1 MPLFTRLAWFCRDRF
16 QKEQVERDIEDEIR
30 SYVELLTDE
39 KIRGGMDPP
48 AARRD
53 ALLAIGSMDR
63 IKEEIRG
70 LRVTSFTDTLLQDLR
85 YGARNLAG
93 QPGFSAVAILT
104 LAIAIGANTAIFS
117 FVDAVLLK
125 PVPYRDPEGIVMLWE
140 KPPGSDR
147 NGISTLNFL
156 DWKAQNT
163 VFSHIAAFTGAQLTL
178 SGAEP
183 QLLTGASVSA
193 SYFEVMGTQAILGRT
208 FAPDEDQPG
217 KEQVV
222 VLTNRAWQSRFGADP
237 GIIGRVLTLNNK
249 PYTVIGV
256 LPTGVYDRTFGE
268 IFSPLAFTPDRMT
281 RNFHWFRAFARL
293 KPGVTVEQARAEMDV
308 IGARIAEAYPDIKK
322 GWGVTVD
329 QFLDR
334 VVGDQLRQ
342 SLYVLLSAVG
352 AVLLIG
358 CANLANLM
366 LARNA
371 NRAREVA
378 VRSALGAGKMR
389 LIRQLMTES
398 VLLSSIG
405 AVMGIALG
413 YGLMRAMKFAMPPFM
428 LPAEAN
434 VQMDWRVLL
443 FTAAVAVLTGMLFGI
458 APALQATRGDTTGV
472 LKDGGRGSTS
482 GVGRHRLRSALIITE
497 VALAFVLLT
506 GAGLLLRSFTRL
518 LSVDPGFETIN
529 TIAMGL
535 PRAQGQDT
543 DGAIIHAYFASI
555 LEQIRA
561 VPGVRDVA
569 TTTALPMRG
578 WGMGMPFRIAG
589 KESGDASARQP
600 CFFKVVSPSY
610 FHTIGMRLKNGRLL
624 ADQDVAGGAP
634 VTVINETMA
643 KRFFADEDPI
653 GQRILIEQII
663 TGKPQLGPEIPWEVV
678 GVVADEKVAGLD
690 NESPGVYV
698 TDAQS
703 PVGFASLVVRAAGDP
718 NLLIK
723 AIQAAVWSIDKN
735 QALSDVTTLE
745 QIKSE
750 SLGSNRL
757 RTGLLGVFAAIALT
771 LAAVGVYGVM
781 SYSVAQRTHE
791 MGIRAALGASSQ
803 DLIRL
808 VVGNGMLIALAGLV
822 IGSLGAIGL
831 TRFLASLLFNTSPTD
846 PPTMLLVAGILGGVA
861 LLACCIP
868 ALRATRVSPIVALR
882 NG

>member
-1 MPLFTRLAWFCRDRF
+1 MPLVARLSWFFRNRLH
-16 QKEQVERDIEDEIR
+16 KEQVERDIEDEIR
-30 SYVELLTDE
+30 SYIELLTDE
-39 KIRGGMDPP
+39 KIRGGMDPH

-53 ALLAIGSMDR
+53 ALLAVGGMEQ

-70 LRVTSFTDTLLQDLR
+70 VRVASFTDTLLQDLR
-85 YGARNLAG
+85 YGIRNLTG

-104 LAIAIGANTAIFS
+104 LAISIGANTAIFS
-117 FVDAVLLK
+117 FVDGVLLK
-125 PVPYRDPEGIVMLWE
+125 PVPYRDPEGLVMLWE
-140 KPPGSDR
+140 KPPGYDR

-163 VFSHIAAFTGAQLTL
+163 VFSHIAAFSGSQFTL

-183 QLLTGASVSA
+183 QLLSGNVVSS
-193 SYFEVMGTQAILGRT
+193 SYFEMMGTQAILGRT

-222 VLTNRAWQSRFGADP
+222 VLSNRVWQNRFGADP
-237 GIIGRVLTLNNK
+237 GIVGRVLTLNNK

-256 LPTGVYDRTFGE
+256 LPAGVYDRNFGE
-268 IFSPLAFTPDRMT
+268 IWAPLAFTPERMT

-293 KPGVTVEQARAEMDV
+293 KPGVSVEQARAEMDA

-329 QFLDR
+329 RFLDR
-334 VVGDQLRQ
+334 VVGEQLRQ
-342 SLYVLLSAVG
+342 SLYVLLAAVG

-378 VRSALGAGKMR
+378 VRSALGAGKLR

-405 AVMGIALG
+405 AVAGIALG
-413 YGLMRAMKFAMPPFM
+413 YGLMRAMKFAMPPSM
-428 LPAEAN
+428 LPSEAN

-443 FTAAVAVLTGMLFGI
+443 FTAAIAVFTGMLFGI

-482 GVGRHRLRSALIITE
+482 GVGRHRLRGALIVAE

-518 LSVDPGFETIN
+518 LSVDAGFETIN

-535 PRAQGQDT
+535 PRAHVDNT
-543 DGAIIHAYFASI
+543 DGARAHAYFQSI
-555 LEQIRA
+555 LEQIQA

-569 TTTALPMRG
+569 TTTALPLRG
-578 WGMGMPFRIAG
+578 WGMGMPFRIEG
-589 KESGDASARQP
+589 KESGDAAARQA

-610 FHTIGMRLKNGRLL
+610 FRTIGMRLKGGRLL
-624 ADQDVAGGAP
+624 ADQDVAGAAP
-634 VTVINETMA
+634 VAVINETLA
-643 KRFFADEDPI
+643 KRFFANEEPL
-653 GQRILIEQII
+653 GQHILIEQII

-690 NESPGVYV
+690 NDSPGVYV

-723 AIQAAVWSIDKN
+723 AIRAAVWSIDKN
-735 QALSDVTTLE
+735 QALSDITTLE
-745 QIKSE
+745 QIRSE

-791 MGIRAALGASSQ
+791 MGIRAALGASSR

-822 IGSLGAIGL
+822 LGSLGAFGL
-831 TRFLASLLFNTSPTD
+831 TRFLASLLFNTD
-846 PPTMLLVAGILGGVA
+846 PNDIPTMLVVASLLGGVA

>member
-1 MPLFTRLAWFCRDRF
+1 MPLFARLAWLCRSLFR
-16 QKEQVERDIEDEIR
+16 KEQVERDLDDEIR
-30 SYVELLTDE
+30 GYVEMLAQE
-39 KIRGGMDPP
+39 KIRGGMHPE
-48 AARRD
+48 AAWRS
-53 ALLAIGSMDR
+53 AVVESGGIEQL
-63 IKEEIRG
+63 KEEVRG
-70 LRVTSFTDTLLQDLR
+70 VRVGSLTETLWQDLR
-85 YGARNLAG
+85 YGARSLTS

-117 FVDAVLLK
+117 FVDGVLLK
-125 PVPYRDPEGIVMLWE
+125 PVPYRDPEGLVMLWE
-140 KPPGSDR
+140 KPPGGDR

-163 VFSHIAAFTGAQLTL
+163 VFSHIAAFSGARFTL
-178 SGAEP
+178 SAAEP

-193 SYFEVMGTQAILGRT
+193 SYFDMMGTQAILGRT

-222 VLTNRAWQSRFGADP
+222 VLTNRAWQNRFGADP
-237 GIIGRVLTLNNK
+237 GIVGRSLTLNNK

-256 LPTGVYDRTFGE
+256 LPAGVFDRNFAE
-268 IFSPLAFTPDRMT
+268 IWAPLAFTPERMT

-293 KPGVTVEQARAEMDV
+293 RPGVTIEQARAEMDA

-329 QFLDR
+329 RFLDR
-334 VVGDQLRQ
+334 AVGEQLRQ
-342 SLYVLLSAVG
+342 SLYVLLAAVG

-378 VRSALGAGKMR
+378 IRSALGAGKLR

-398 VLLSSIG
+398 VLLSSAG
-405 AVMGIALG
+405 AVAGIALG

-428 LPAEAN
+428 LPAEAS

-443 FTAAVAVLTGMLFGI
+443 FTAAVAVVTGILFGI

-472 LKDGGRGSTS
+472 LKDGGRGSSS
-482 GVGRHRLRSALIITE
+482 GVGRHRLRSALIIGE

-506 GAGLLLRSFTRL
+506 GAGLLLRSFARL

-535 PRAQGQDT
+535 PRAQDDDT
-543 DGAIIHAYFASI
+543 DGARVHAYFSSI
-555 LEQIRA
+555 LEQVRT

-569 TTTALPMRG
+569 TTTALPLRG
-578 WGMGMPFRIAG
+578 WGMGMPFRIEG
-589 KESGDASARQP
+589 KESSDAAARQP

-610 FHTIGMRLKNGRLL
+610 FRTIGMRLRSGRLL
-624 ADQDVAGGAP
+624 ADQDVAGAAP
-634 VTVINETMA
+634 VAVINETMV

-690 NESPGVYV
+690 NDSPGVYV
-698 TDAQS
+698 TGAQS

-718 NLLIK
+718 SLLLK
-723 AIQAAVWSIDKN
+723 AIQAAVWRIDKN
-735 QALSDVTTLE
+735 QAFDNVTTLE
-745 QIKSE
+745 QIKSD
-750 SLGSNRL
+750 SLGSTRL
-757 RTGLLGVFAAIALT
+757 RTGLLGVFAAIALV
-771 LAAVGVYGVM
+771 LAAVGVYGVI

-791 MGIRAALGASSQ
+791 MGIRTALGASSR
-803 DLIRL
+803 DLVQL
-808 VVGNGMLIALAGLV
+808 VVRNGMLVALSGLV
-822 IGSLGAIGL
+822 IGSLGAFAL

-846 PPTMLLVAGILGGVA
+846 IPTMLAVAGLLALVA
-861 LLACCIP
+861 LLACYIP
-868 ALRATRVSPIVALR
+868 ARRTTRVDPIVALR
-882 NG
+882 EG